1 MPDRPPAAALRAP
14 RKNDRGKPMN
24 RNGKE
29 RVGFVCLHC
38 GYAAGKWLGRCPECG
53 EWDSMAERK
62 QPGPRHSP
70 EDREPVLPL
79 IHASRPALSRLV
91 TGIGE
96 LDRVLGGGI
105 VPGSVVLVGGD
116 PGIGKSTLILQLLAA
131 LAADNRRV
139 LYVTGEESAEQ
150 IRMRADRLAI
160 GQEQIFLATENRVE
174 AIADMAGELKP
185 ALLAVDSIQT
195 MYTGEIASAPGGVT
209 QVRESAARLLALA
222 KGSGLPVILI
232 GHVTK
237 EGAIAGP
244 RVLEHMVDTVLYFE
258 GDRGQVFR
266 ILRTVKNRFG
276 STNEIGVFEM
286 KESGLA
292 EVENPS
298 ALFLAE
304 RPVNVPGS
312 VVLPSIEGTRPI
324 LVEVQ
329 ALVSPSSLGTAR
341 RTAIGADHQ
350 RLALLTAV
358 LEKKIGVSLYD
369 HDIFL
374 NIVGGIRI
382 DEPALDL
389 GVVVALLSS
398 LYEKTVAADT
408 VVCGEIGLAGEV
420 RAIGQ
425 MDLRLREAERLG
437 FTTFLMPDSNRKR
450 LEKKSAPHM
459 RVIGVQTVQEL
470 VETIFHP

>member
-1 MPDRPPAAALRAP
+1 MAA
-14 RKNDRGKPMN
+14 KK
-24 RNGKE
+24 KE
-29 RVGFVCLHC
+29 QQLFVCGQC
-38 GYAAGKWLGRCPECG
+38 GYESRKWLGRCPDCG
-53 EWDSMAERK
+53 QWDSLTEQQRPVAVSARRK
-62 QPGPRHSP
+62 VSTPESLSGPAGSDQ
-70 EDREPVLPL
+70 DRL
-79 IHASRPALSRLV
+79 I

-105 VPGSVVLVGGD
+105 VPGSMVLIGGD

-131 LAADNRRV
+131 LTGGERRV
-139 LYVTGEESAEQ
+139 LYVTGEESIRQ
-150 IRMRADRLAI
+150 VRMRADRL
-160 GQEQIFLATENRVE
+160 QIDDEGIFVATENCVE
-174 AIADMAGELKP
+174 SIAAMAAEMSP

-195 MYTGEIASAPGGVT
+195 MFTEDVGSAPGSVT
-209 QVRESAARLLALA
+209 QVRESTARLLALA
-222 KGSGLPVILI
+222 KSSDLPVLLI

-237 EGAIAGP
+237 DGAIAGP
-244 RVLEHMVDTVLYFE
+244 RVLEHMVDAVLYFE
-258 GDRGQVFR
+258 GDRGQMFR

-286 KESGLA
+286 KDTGLA
-292 EVENPS
+292 EVDNPS

-312 VVLPSIEGTRPI
+312 VVMPSVEGTRPI

-341 RTAIGADHQ
+341 RTAIGADPQ

-358 LEKKIGVSLYD
+358 LEKKLGVTLFD

-374 NIVGGIRI
+374 NIAGGIRI

-398 LYEKTVAADT
+398 LFEKVVDPTT
-408 VVCGEIGLAGEV
+408 VVCGEVGLAGEI
-420 RAIGQ
+420 RAVGQ
-425 MDLRLREAERLG
+425 MDMRLREADRLG
-437 FTTFLMPDSNRKR
+437 FKTFLMPESSLRQLDG
-450 LEKKSAPHM
+450 APSGSM
-459 RVIGVQTVQEL
+459 NVIPVRTVGAL
-470 VETIFHP
+470 VEQLFQG

>member
-1 MPDRPPAAALRAP
+1 VTVPKKKQVL
-14 RKNDRGKPMN
+14 
-24 RNGKE
+24 
-29 RVGFVCLHC
+29 FVCNQC
-38 GYAAGKWLGRCPECG
+38 GYQNSKWLGKCPDCNG
-53 EWDSMAERK
+53 WDTLTEEIRT
-62 QPGPRHSP
+62 
-70 EDREPVLPL
+70 
-79 IHASRPALSRLV
+79 SRTRSTTKALSPAKPLTQANQTTVTRLI

-96 LDRVLGGGI
+96 MDRVLGGGI
-105 VPGSVVLVGGD
+105 VPGSVILIGGD
-116 PGIGKSTLILQLLAA
+116 PGIGKSTIILQLLSAVA
-131 LAADNRRV
+131 NDKQKV

-160 GQEQIFLATENRVE
+160 SQEQIFLATENCVE
-174 AIADMAGELKP
+174 SIVTMATDLKP

-195 MYTGEIASAPGGVT
+195 MYSEEVASAPGGIT
-209 QVRESAARLLALA
+209 QVRESTARLLAMA
-222 KGSGLPVILI
+222 KNSGLPVILI

-237 EGAIAGP
+237 DGALAGP

-258 GDRGQVFR
+258 GDRGHVFR

-286 KESGLA
+286 KETGLA
-292 EVENPS
+292 EVANPS
-298 ALFLAE
+298 ALFLEE

-312 VVLPSIEGTRPI
+312 VILPSVEGTRPI
-324 LVEVQ
+324 LVEIQ

-341 RTAIGADHQ
+341 RTAIGADPQ

-358 LEKKIGVSLYD
+358 LEKKLGVTLFD

-374 NIVGGIRI
+374 NIAGGIRI

-398 LYEKTVAADT
+398 LYEKTVAPDT

-420 RAIGQ
+420 RAVGN
-425 MDLRLREAERLG
+425 MDMRLREAERLG
-437 FTTFLMPDSNRKR
+437 FKTFIMPASNKQHQD
-450 LEKKSAPHM
+450 KTNNKSRM
-459 RVIGVQTVQEL
+459 QITGVQTVQDV
-470 VETIFHP
+470 VEQIFHP

>member
-1 MPDRPPAAALRAP
+1 MTAP
-14 RKNDRGKPMN
+14 RKDQIR
-24 RNGKE
+24 
-29 RVGFVCLHC
+29 FVCNHC
-38 GYAAGKWLGRCPECG
+38 GFASRKWLGKCPDCG
-53 EWDSMAERK
+53 DWDTMTQEKRAPSVDR
-62 QPGPRHSP
+62 PGRDVEPPR
-70 EDREPVLPL
+70 PL
-79 IHASRPALSRLV
+79 IHAASTAPARLV
-91 TGIGE
+91 TAIGE

-105 VPGSVVLVGGD
+105 VPGSVTLVGGD
-116 PGIGKSTLILQLLAA
+116 PGIGKSTLILQLLSA
-131 LAADNRRV
+131 LAAKDLLV

-160 GQEQIFLATENRVE
+160 DQEKIYVATENCVE
-174 AIADMAGELKP
+174 AIVTMATDLKP

-195 MYTGEIASAPGGVT
+195 LYSEEVAAAPGGVT

-237 EGAIAGP
+237 DGAIAGP

-292 EVENPS
+292 EVANPS

-312 VVLPSIEGTRPI
+312 VVLPSVEGTRPI

-329 ALVSPSSLGTAR
+329 ALVSPTSLGTAR
-341 RTAIGADHQ
+341 RTAIGADPQ

-358 LEKKIGVSLYD
+358 LEKKLGVTLFN

-374 NIVGGIRI
+374 NIAGGIRI
-382 DEPALDL
+382 DEPAVDL
-389 GVVVALLSS
+389 GMVVALLSS
-398 LYEKTVAADT
+398 LYEKPVPPHT
-408 VVCGEIGLAGEV
+408 VVCGEVGLAGEI
-420 RAIGQ
+420 RAVGH
-425 MDLRLREAERLG
+425 MELRLREAERLG
-437 FTTFLMPDSNRKR
+437 FRTLLMPAANRAR
-450 LEKKSAPHM
+450 LEKTATTLQ
-459 RVIGVQTVQEL
+459 VVGVQTVQD
-470 VETIFHP
+470 VVASIFQP